1 MFNKESI
8 PFAPML
14 IESMRSLGYS
24 FKSAIADLIDNSISA
39 KANKI
44 NIKLFPGQNP
54 YLIIL
59 DNGCGMNDKEI
70 EEAMRYG
77 SKNPL
82 DKRNKEDLGRFG
94 LGLKSA
100 SLSQCRKLTVISKKN
115 NKLFGYS
122 WDIDY
127 VIEKQSW
134 ILKGYSSDEINAFP
148 EINLLKEL
156 KNGTYILLQ
165 NFDRVKESTNDLE
178 KTLTRNM
185 DDTIEHISLVFHRF
199 IDEGLKILVNN
210 YEVEGKDPF
219 LLNNKRTQLRR
230 EQKIEINKSIITVKP
245 YILPHIST
253 LNKEDLKKVGG
264 KEKLRNEQG
273 FYIYRNKRLIIWGT
287 WFNLG
292 RKDELSKLARVR
304 VDIPN
309 DLDYMWNID
318 VKKSS
323 AKLPDIIKRNLYNA
337 VYDSI
342 SNSENVHK
350 YRGRRTSNNVNYLW
364 ERKDIRGNI
373 EYSIIREIPQ
383 LKLLKKSL
391 NEQQNVILES
401 LLKKLEESLPINALY
416 IDACNGNV
424 NQNVCEN
431 EEELYND
438 VMMQLEYAKEQ
449 KLDYKLFL
457 NAFLKTEP
465 YCNNKNLIEK
475 IKGEFQDE

>member
-1 MFNKESI
+1 M
-8 PFAPML
+8 
-14 IESMRSLGYS
+14 
-24 FKSAIADLIDNSISA
+24 
-39 KANKI
+39 
-44 NIKLFPGQNP
+44 
-54 YLIIL
+54 
-59 DNGCGMNDKEI
+59 
-70 EEAMRYG
+70 
-77 SKNPL
+77 
-82 DKRNKEDLGRFG
+82 
-94 LGLKSA
+94 
-100 SLSQCRKLTVISKKN
+100 
-115 NKLFGYS
+115 
-122 WDIDY
+122 
-127 VIEKQSW
+127 
-134 ILKGYSSDEINAFP
+134 
-148 EINLLKEL
+148 
-156 KNGTYILLQ
+156 
-165 NFDRVKESTNDLE
+165 
-178 KTLTRNM
+178 
-185 DDTIEHISLVFHRF
+185 
-199 IDEGLKILVNN
+199 
-210 YEVEGKDPF
+210 
-219 LLNNKRTQLRR
+219 
-230 EQKIEINKSIITVKP
+230 
-245 YILPHIST
+245 
-253 LNKEDLKKVGG
+253 
-264 KEKLRNEQG
+264 
-273 FYIYRNKRLIIWGT
+273 
-287 WFNLG
+287 G

-373 EYSIIREIPQ
+373 EYSISREIPQ